1 LINFGTVTTR
11 PMRIALNNRKDTL
24 NRSEIESNKIKK
36 AFKNE
41 PPATLPQF
49 LQSNLEREL
58 QQCDL

>member
-1 LINFGTVTTR
+1 
-11 PMRIALNNRKDTL
+11 MRIALHNRKDTL
-24 NRSEIESNKIKK
+24 NKSEIESNKIKK

-49 LQSNLEREL
+49 LQINLEKEL